1 MENWKQKKKRESE
14 ERNKENKNES
24 GIECKKGKPVPGAIL
39 KTKWKFKILIKRR
52 KESEERL
59 ESESVMCNESQC
71 RGLFLLHHLWEI
83 TKPLGI
89 QGNVKVHLW

>member
-1 MENWKQKKKRESE
+1 ML
-14 ERNKENKNES
+14 
-24 GIECKKGKPVPGAIL
+24 GAIL

-89 QGNVKVHLW
+89 QGIERNNKTIRHPRQCESASLIALSR